1 MDMEETIIDI
11 HWRLARVC
19 IENEPYQRVIERY
32 DRPHTFFYLDPP
44 YYGIKVYRQNFI
56 REDFTILAK
65 VPEGLKEKF
74 VMSINDHREVWRIFR
89 SSALRP
95 CRQSTVL

>member
-1 MDMEETIIDI
+1 MTGSTSGYGPSHPPRLNLLDMEETIIDI

-44 YYGIKVYRQNFI
+44 YLWY
-56 REDFTILAK
+56 
-65 VPEGLKEKF
+65 
-74 VMSINDHREVWRIFR
+74 
-89 SSALRP
+89 
-95 CRQSTVL
+95 